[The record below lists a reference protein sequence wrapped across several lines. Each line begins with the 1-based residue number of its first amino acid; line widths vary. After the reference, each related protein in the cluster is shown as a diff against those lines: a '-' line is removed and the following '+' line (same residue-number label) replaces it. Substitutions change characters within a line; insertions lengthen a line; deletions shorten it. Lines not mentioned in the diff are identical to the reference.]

1 MGCVAGGRI
10 GRSGGA
16 QGVMMQRLRGPWPLV
31 LAVAAAGFMAS
42 CEEEEPIVPSLPF
55 DEVFQLDG
63 VIELGPDPVDPIAE
77 IGIFLERRD
86 GGYLT
91 SDRFRPRV
99 RTYSENGDLE
109 AAFGRFGDG
118 PWEFRRI
125 IGLAETGAGG
135 VVASAGDSRLT
146 YLHADLAQDSLFTL
160 DGHVFGRLIPFE
172 EDVLFTGFT
181 PENTAEPQSLGVER
195 QVGILHRLADGQV
208 LWSSWT
214 TPARD
219 KPYWNAMG
227 GLATAAAGDS
237 LFIMASLLYPATIL
251 NGAGDSI
258 GTIGQPSSSFRRI
271 PEIPAGYFAFREG
284 ETPDPNRMRDLLASY
299 DLALRMDLVADDY
312 LVFTVG
318 RPDETS
324 RPPGLRFF
332 HTHVEAYDRHTGA
345 KLFEDVALP
354 EGSEVVGGGRF
365 LYVLLDAG
373 IPPWRLAKYRLVAS

>member
-1 MGCVAGGRI
+1 
-10 GRSGGA
+10 
-16 QGVMMQRLRGPWPLV
+16 MMQRMQGRW
-31 LAVAAAGFMAS
+31 AIVATVTAAGVMAS
-42 CEEEEPIVPSLPF
+42 CQDEEAAIPSSSFEANFRLA
-55 DEVFQLDG
+55 E
-63 VIELGPDPVDPIAE
+63 VIEIEDDPVDSIAE
-77 IGIFLERRD
+77 VGIFLERRA
-86 GGYLT
+86 GGFVM
-91 SDRFRPRV
+91 SDRLRPRV
-99 RTYSENGDLE
+99 RTYAEDGELE

-125 IGLAETGAGG
+125 IGLAETATGG
-135 VVASAGDSRLT
+135 VVVSAGDSRLT
-146 YLHADLAQDSLFTL
+146 YLHADLTEDSLFTL
-160 DGHVFGRLIPFE
+160 DGHVFGRLVAFE
-172 EDVLFTGFT
+172 DDVLFTGFT
-181 PENTAEPQSLGVER
+181 PENTAEPQSLGVAR
-195 QVGILHRLADGQV
+195 QVGIFHRLADGQV
-208 LWSSWT
+208 VWSSWT

-219 KPYWNAMG
+219 KPYWSAMG
-227 GLATAAAGDS
+227 SLATAAAGDS

-251 NGAGDSI
+251 NGAGDSV

-299 DLALRMDLVADDY
+299 DLALRIDVVADDY

-354 EGSEVVGGGRF
+354 EGSKVVGGGRY
-365 LYVLLDAG
+365 LYVLLNAD
-373 IPPWRLAKYRLVAS
+373 IPPWRVAKYRLVAAG

>member
-1 MGCVAGGRI
+1 MMRSLQGR
-10 GRSGGA
+10 
-16 QGVMMQRLRGPWPLV
+16 WPLV
-31 LAVAAAGFMAS
+31 LGLAATGFVAS
-42 CEEEEPIVPSLPF
+42 CEEEDPVVPSPPF
-55 DEVFQLDG
+55 DEVFQLEE
-63 VIELGPDPVDPIAE
+63 VIELGDDPVDPVATV
-77 IGIFLERRD
+77 GIFLERRD
-86 GGYLT
+86 GGFLMG
-91 SDRFRPRV
+91 DGLRPRV
-99 RTYSENGDLE
+99 RTYSETGELQ

-125 IGLAETGAGG
+125 IGLAETPAGG
-135 VVASAGDSRLT
+135 VVVSAGDARLT
-146 YLHADLAQDSLFTL
+146 YLHADLAEDSLFTL
-160 DGHVFGRLIPFE
+160 DGHVFGRLVAFQD
-172 EDVLFTGFT
+172 DVLFTGYT
-181 PENTAEPQSLGVER
+181 PENTAELQSLGVAR
-195 QVGILHRLADGQV
+195 QQVGIFHRLADGQV

-219 KPYWNAMG
+219 KPYWGAMG
-227 GLATAAAGDS
+227 SLATAAAGDS

-299 DLALRMDLVADDY
+299 DVALRIDVLADDY

-324 RPPGLRFF
+324 LPPGLRFF
-332 HTHVEAYDRHTGA
+332 HTHVEAYNRHTGA

-354 EGSEVVGGGRF
+354 EGSKVVGGGRY
-365 LYVLLDAG
+365 LYVLLIPD
-373 IPPWRLAKYRLVAS
+373 IPPWRVAKYRLVPN